1 MCTCICAHGGIINLY
16 NIFFSRCK
24 RIPLLCAHR
33 RLEVEI
39 FRMKKSLFIVACMDR
54 LFICNLL
61 PPFTPSF
68 AAMPVQREPNSQHC
82 RKFVVISC
90 FMYWFFPL
98 PSVALF
104 SLLGQFVRCA
114 DLLTINENETK
125 MNWTRQR
132 THNVFNAVPEQS
144 PKRGE
149 VLSEDRLKTMG
160 IIRSHASSPELSEKT
175 HLRNMQ

>member
-1 MCTCICAHGGIINLY
+1 MSMHGILCCCCCCYIWLRKGRAQSHTCMFNINFAHTNVHMHICAHGGIINLY

-68 AAMPVQREPNSQHC
+68 AAMPMQREPNSQHC

-104 SLLGQFVRCA
+104 FSSRAICTLRWSSNDQRKW
-114 DLLTINENETK
+114 NENELNTA
-125 MNWTRQR
+125 
-132 THNVFNAVPEQS
+132 THTQCF
-144 PKRGE
+144 
-149 VLSEDRLKTMG
+149 
-160 IIRSHASSPELSEKT
+160 
-175 HLRNMQ
+175 